1 MKEIYYIIQIIILED
16 SPKYNIKKGTSY
28 FVNIHD
34 EMTNK
39 LYWAQKFSTKEKAEE
54 HYHKILSASWNT
66 QLKIWAK
73 IHKTKYIIRKME
85 MTLVD

>member
-1 MKEIYYIIQIIILED
+1 MKETYYIIQITILED
-16 SPKYNIKKGTSY
+16 SSKYNIKKGTSY

-39 LYWAQKFSTKEKAEE
+39 IYWTQKFTTKEKAEE
-54 HYHKILSASWNT
+54 HYQKILAASWNT
-66 QLKIWAK
+66 QLKIWT
-73 IHKTKYIIRKME
+73 KTYKTEHRIRKIE

>member
-1 MKEIYYIIQIIILED
+1 MKETYYIIQITILED

-39 LYWAQKFSTKEKAEE
+39 LYWSQKFTTKEKAEE
-54 HYHKILSASWNT
+54 HYQKILAASWNT
-66 QLKIWAK
+66 QLKIWT
-73 IHKTKYIIRKME
+73 KTYKTEHRIKKME